1 MIMQNQ
7 WTVKLVARRSSDGLV
22 SKTKFNFDIVPHDF
36 YSTCIFCEIDPDKEA
51 LGHATIAPMRDVAR
65 PGLRKR
71 QMSGTEVRDFSDKP
85 DNNTE
90 DMFPS
95 GNKKLRDSS
104 SPEIISDSEF
114 HRIKI
119 SSEEMSIPS
128 IPNLAL
134 LSHIPNSLPLTN
146 LITLPSTIAHLNF
159 SPATNGL
166 RTSTLT
172 TLPRIYPKP
181 IESLTGRP
189 VDPIKTESKDDKM
202 VKVSPRSG
210 TSIEKEAVPF
220 HDLNHS
226 QILRII
232 PVTMGGQSQDSSL
245 IFPSTDVISTTKP
258 SKK

>member
-1 MIMQNQ
+1 
-7 WTVKLVARRSSDGLV
+7 
-22 SKTKFNFDIVPHDF
+22 
-36 YSTCIFCEIDPDKEA
+36 
-51 LGHATIAPMRDVAR
+51 MRDVAR

-95 GNKKLRDSS
+95 ANKKLRDTSC
-104 SPEIISDSEF
+104 SPEIISGSEF
-114 HRIKI
+114 HENKI
-119 SSEEMSIPS
+119 SAEEKRIPS

-146 LITLPSTIAHLNF
+146 LITLSSTIAHLNF
-159 SPATNGL
+159 SPATNGF

-181 IESLTGRP
+181 IESLTEKP
-189 VDPIKTESKDDKM
+189 VDPIKTESEDDRI
-202 VKVSPRSG
+202 VKVSPSSG
-210 TSIEKEAVPF
+210 TAIEKEAVPF

-232 PVTMGGQSQDSSL
+232 PVTMGGTSQDSSL
-245 IFPSTDVISTTKP
+245 IFPPKDAISTTKP
-258 SKK
+258 SKQ